1 MLESV
6 RLDTN
11 YILRYLLNDNEKMA
25 TLAEEV
31 ILHKE
36 VHIANE
42 VWAEV
47 VYVLEGVY
55 DLEKEKI
62 STVLRSLLQADNIHV
77 IDKYNLVKA
86 LEIFAQKKLAFVD
99 CLLCA
104 YAGVDEVCTFDKK
117 LQKCVDMQK
126 S

>member
-1 MLESV
+1 MI

-55 DLEKEKI
+55 NLEKEKI

-77 IDKYNLVKA
+77 VDKYNLVKA
-86 LEIFAQKKLAFVD
+86 LEIFAQKKLDFVD

-117 LQKCVDMQK
+117 LQKCVDTQK

>member
-1 MLESV
+1 MI

-25 TLAEEV
+25 TVAEEV
-31 ILHKE
+31 ILHNE

-55 DLEKEKI
+55 DLKKEKI
-62 STVLRSLLQADNIHV
+62 SSVLLSLLQAENIQV
-77 IDKYNLVKA
+77 IDKYTLIKA
-86 LEIFAQKKLAFVD
+86 LEIFAQKKLDFVD

-104 YAGVDEVCTFDKK
+104 YAGVDEVLTFDKK
-117 LQKCVDMQK
+117 LKKCVDMQRHK
-126 S
+126 G

>member
-1 MLESV
+1 MI

-25 TLAEEV
+25 TLAEEA
-31 ILHKE
+31 ILHKN
-36 VHIANE
+36 VHISNE

-62 STVLRSLLQADNIHV
+62 SKVLLSLLQADNIKV
-77 IDKYNLVKA
+77 LDKYNLANA
-86 LEIFAQKKLAFVD
+86 LEMFALRKLDFVD

-104 YAGVDEVCTFDKK
+104 YASVNEVLTFDKK
-117 LQKCVDMQK
+117 LKKCVDTQ
-126 S
+126 SV

>member
-1 MLESV
+1 MI

-11 YILRYLLNDNEKMA
+11 YILRYLLNDNEKTA

-62 STVLRSLLQADNIHV
+62 STVLRALIQADNIHV

-86 LEIFAQKKLAFVD
+86 LEIFAQKKLDFVD

-104 YAGVDEVCTFDKK
+104 YAGVDEVYTFDKK
-117 LQKCVDMQK
+117 LQKCVDTQK

>member
-1 MLESV
+1 MI

-25 TLAEEV
+25 TVAEEA
-31 ILHKE
+31 ILHHE

-62 STVLRSLLQADNIHV
+62 SSVLLSLLQSDNIQV
-77 IDKYNLVKA
+77 IDKYTLIKA
-86 LEIFAQKKLAFVD
+86 LEIFAQKKLDFVD

-104 YAGVDEVCTFDKK
+104 YAGVDEVLTFDKK
-117 LQKCVDMQK
+117 LKKCVDMQRHK
-126 S
+126 G

>member
-1 MLESV
+1 MI

-25 TLAEEV
+25 TLAEEA
-31 ILHKE
+31 ILHKN
-36 VHIANE
+36 VHISNE

-47 VYVLEGVY
+47 VYVLEGIY

-62 STVLRSLLQADNIHV
+62 SKVLLSLLQADNIKV
-77 IDKYNLVKA
+77 LDKYNLAKA
-86 LEIFAQKKLAFVD
+86 LEIFAQKKLDFVV

-104 YAGVDEVCTFDKK
+104 YAGVDEVYTFDKK
-117 LQKCVDMQK
+117 LQKCVDTQK

>member
-1 MLESV
+1 MI

-25 TLAEEV
+25 TVAEEA
-31 ILHKE
+31 ILHNE

-55 DLEKEKI
+55 DLKKEKI
-62 STVLRSLLQADNIHV
+62 SSVLLSLLQADNIQV
-77 IDKYNLVKA
+77 IDKYILIKA
-86 LEIFAQKKLAFVD
+86 LEIFAQKKLDFVD

-104 YAGVDEVCTFDKK
+104 YAGVDEVLTFDKK
-117 LQKCVDMQK
+117 LKKCVDIQK
-126 S
+126 V

>member
-1 MLESV
+1 MI

-25 TLAEEV
+25 ILAEEV
-31 ILHKE
+31 ILQKE

-55 DLEKEKI
+55 GLEKEKI
-62 STVLRSLLQADNIHV
+62 STVLRTLLQADNIHV

-86 LEIFAQKKLAFVD
+86 LEIFAQKKLDFVD

-117 LQKCVDMQK
+117 LQKCIDTQK

>member
-1 MLESV
+1 MI

-11 YILRYLLNDNEKMA
+11 YILRYLLNDNEKTA

-42 VWAEV
+42 VWVEV

-62 STVLRSLLQADNIHV
+62 STVLRALIQADNIHV

-86 LEIFAQKKLAFVD
+86 LEIFAQKKLDFVD

-104 YAGVDEVCTFDKK
+104 YAGVDEVYTFDKK
-117 LQKCVDMQK
+117 LQKCVDTQK